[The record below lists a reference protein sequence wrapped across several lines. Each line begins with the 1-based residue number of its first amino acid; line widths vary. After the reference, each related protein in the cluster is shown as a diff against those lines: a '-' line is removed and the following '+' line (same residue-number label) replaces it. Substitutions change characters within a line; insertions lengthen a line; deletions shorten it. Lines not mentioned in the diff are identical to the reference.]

1 MKFVRNVLQDLVEK
15 KLWPLA
21 VALLVGLAA
30 VPVLLGGGKSDTG
43 TDPSAVAAAPAENGL
58 ANHRDAARAAVVSL
72 EQQAAGP
79 VRRAGRV
86 RNPFVQHHMP
96 KAQDPAQAADTAVKA
111 AKSLLDGLASA
122 GGSGGTTPPVG
133 GSTPVV
139 STPPVTGDQGSG
151 KDTKKTAITYG
162 VALKFGEAGAQKT
175 YRNVAR
181 LTPLPSSDNPFFV
194 YLGLSDDG
202 RSAVF
207 LVDANA
213 VPSGDGTCLP
223 SNEQCEQV
231 ELKKGD
237 IEFFQLQSG
246 TAGVVEYQLEITDI
260 AKKPA
265 SKASAAKAHARE
277 SRAGRDYLR
286 EVVAENPDALAGWD
300 FSSSLGLLV
309 KKDATPGADVANLPD
324 GVALAAQGEG
334 ATTATPAF
342 MAVP

>member
-21 VALLVGLAA
+21 VVLIVGLAA
-30 VPVLLGGGKSDTG
+30 VPVLLGGGKSDAG
-43 TDPSAVAAAPAENGL
+43 TDASAVAAAPAENGL
-58 ANHRDAARAAVVSL
+58 ADHRDAARGAVVSL
-72 EQQAAGP
+72 EQQATGP
-79 VRRAGRV
+79 VQRSGRV

-96 KAQDPAQAADTAVKA
+96 KAQDPAKAADSAVKA
-111 AKSLLDGLASA
+111 AKSLLDGLV
-122 GGSGGTTPPVG
+122 SGGTTPPAG
-133 GSTPVV
+133 GGAPVV
-139 STPPVTGDQGSG
+139 SMPPATGDPGSG
-151 KDTKKTAITYG
+151 KDTKKSTSITYG

-202 RSAVF
+202 KSAVF

-213 VPSGDGTCLP
+213 VPSGDGTCHP

-237 IEFFQLQSG
+237 IEFFELQSG

-260 AKKPA
+260 AKKAA
-265 SKASAAKAHARE
+265 SKATAARAHARE
-277 SRAGRDYLR
+277 SRAGREYLR
-286 EVVAENPDALAGWD
+286 EVVAQNPDALAGWD

-309 KKDATPGADVANLPD
+309 RKDATPGADVANLPD
-324 GVALAAQGEG
+324 GVALAAQGEA

-342 MAVP
+342 TAAP